1 MDPADRNHTHKHL
14 NTIAPM
20 DTTAETLREKI
31 EDALLN
37 HRIAP
42 APELLD
48 SLESLADEAA
58 FPAAAD
64 MVAAMIGRLDIRQ
77 RVVWERLMG
86 TGPTLDECAAKLGVS
101 RVAVHRQETRLR
113 RRLNKKGLR
122 RRQG

>member
-1 MDPADRNHTHKHL
+1 MDPADRNHTHKHMNQ
-14 NTIAPM
+14 NTPM

-77 RVVWERLMG
+77 RVIWERLMG
-86 TGPTLDECAAKLGVS
+86 IGPTLDAAAEQIGVS

-113 RRLNKKGLR
+113 RRLSKNGLR